1 MLYEDEN
8 PPPRKK
14 RNPFPLIFAILATI
28 FFFYCP
34 RSVQTGDFFLGLFF
48 AAAFLGFIVGGMVN
62 GDI

>member
-8 PPPRKK
+8 PPRKK

-34 RSVQTGDFFLGLFF
+34 QSVRTGDFFLGLFF
-48 AAAFLGFIVGGMVN
+48 SAAFLGFLVGGMVN
-62 GDI
+62 EDI